1 MKITFLG
8 TGTSMGIP
16 MIGCRCATCRS
27 TDERDKRLRASV
39 WIQADDQNIII
50 DTGIDFRQQA
60 LKMSILSIDA
70 VLFTHHHV
78 DHVFGMD
85 ELRPVNFL
93 QKKMVRIYASEI
105 TLSHLKRIYPYVF
118 DGRTCPSD
126 VPKIDYHV
134 FDTRTFSVGAL
145 PVQPVPLFHGELPVT
160 GFRIGPFA
168 YCTDVSRI
176 PDESYGLLQNLDV
189 LVLGALRN
197 RPHPTHFTLQKAME
211 EACRIGARKTYLVH
225 MSHEL
230 SHREMLKRL
239 PDHIQPAY
247 DGLQLELQ
255 YDSLSISGN

>member
-16 MIGCRCATCRS
+16 MIGCNCATCRS

-39 WIQADDQNIII
+39 WIEADEKNIII

-60 LKMSILSIDA
+60 LKMNIPGIDA
-70 VLFTHHHV
+70 VLFTHHHA

-93 QKKMVRIYASEI
+93 QKKTVQIYATETTI
-105 TLSHLKRIYPYVF
+105 NHLKRIYPYVF

-126 VPKIDYHV
+126 IPKIDYHI
-134 FDTRTFSVGAL
+134 FGAETFSIGSL
-145 PVQPVPLFHGELPVT
+145 PVQPVPLLHGHLPVM
-160 GFRIGPFA
+160 GFRIGSFA

-176 PDESYGLLQNLDV
+176 PDESYGLLQDLEV
-189 LVLGALRN
+189 LVLGALRD
-197 RPHPTHFTLQKAME
+197 RPHPTHFTLE
-211 EACRIGARKTYLVH
+211 EAVKEARKIKAARTYLIH

-230 SHREMLKRL
+230 SHRNMLERL
-239 PDHIQPAY
+239 PDKIGPAY
-247 DGLQLELQ
+247 DGLQLDLP
-255 YDSLSISGN
+255 DSFRSE